1 MKPFV
6 NLRVAA
12 ALIVAGMMAAASAG
26 SALAQTYPSKPVRI
40 IIGNPPGSV
49 VDVTIRPVAEELTRR
64 MGQPVIVEN
73 RPGANSRIGAKAVV
87 GASPDG
93 YTLFYSLVMQS
104 HSLFVRENSVDA
116 GKDLLP
122 VSQLVSTPWVL
133 VVRSSLPV
141 TTLQE
146 LVAYS
151 KANPGSLKHGAPA
164 AIVDIPMKVLGDR
177 AGFESRS
184 IPYKSS
190 PQVMVA
196 LLSGEVDLG
205 MGSAQTYTAQ
215 LQAGKVRALFALAT
229 KRVAVV
235 PDVPAAS
242 EVGLPNFEVP
252 AYYGLW
258 APLGT
263 PRDIIAKLSA
273 EAAAAVRTPA
283 IVEQIRKSSGGEALG
298 TTPEEQMKQYE
309 AEVRFWT
316 EAIRATGY
324 KAE

>member
-1 MKPFV
+1 MKSFV
-6 NLRVAA
+6 STLVLTAA
-12 ALIVAGMMAAASAG
+12 MVAGTAQ
-26 SALAQTYPSKPVRI
+26 AQTYPAKPVRI
-40 IIGNPPGSV
+40 IIGNPPASV

-64 MGQPVIVEN
+64 LGQPFIVEN

-87 GASPDG
+87 SAAPDG

-104 HSLFVRENSVDA
+104 HSLFGRDSAVDA

-133 VVRSSLPV
+133 VVRSTLPI
-141 TTLQE
+141 TSLQE

-164 AIVDIPMKVLGDR
+164 AIVDIPMKFLGDR
-177 AGFESRS
+177 AGFQTRS

-205 MGSAQTYTAQ
+205 MGSAQTFLAQ
-215 LQAGKVRALFALAT
+215 LQAGKLRALAAVAA

-235 PDVPAAS
+235 PDVPALP
-242 EVGLPNFEVP
+242 EVGLRDFEVP
-252 AYYGLW
+252 AFYGLW
-258 APLGT
+258 APPGT
-263 PRDIIAKLSA
+263 PRDIINKLSA
-273 EAAAAVRTPA
+273 EAAAAVKTPA
-283 IVEQIRKSSGGEALG
+283 IVEQIRKSSGGEVLG
-298 TTPEEQMKQYE
+298 TSPEEQLKQYE
-309 AEVRFWT
+309 FEVRFWT
-316 EAIRATGY
+316 EAIRVTGY
-324 KAE
+324 KPE